1 MPKTCRAHSDHGPGP
16 TRPPPLPW
24 QLLSLSRDLAQRR
37 QTIPDW
43 MAQRLE
49 QQQRLDSQGLK
60 VAAKAPAPAAPSLD
74 GLAPSLETLSSEAER
89 FKAASEAVEEGAR
102 GVQLTLGCTSELA
115 DQIVAVHVSQGCS
128 TATDA
133 AIEVEK
139 ENGGAAAAGGGGALP
154 HLRKHLDGQKT
165 TKQMRLC

>member
-60 VAAKAPAPAAPSLD
+60 AAAKAPAPAAPSLD

-128 TATDA
+128 TSACGSPQRERA
-133 AIEVEK
+133 RPSSPCS
-139 ENGGAAAAGGGGALP
+139 NSQC
-154 HLRKHLDGQKT
+154 LRF
-165 TKQMRLC
+165 